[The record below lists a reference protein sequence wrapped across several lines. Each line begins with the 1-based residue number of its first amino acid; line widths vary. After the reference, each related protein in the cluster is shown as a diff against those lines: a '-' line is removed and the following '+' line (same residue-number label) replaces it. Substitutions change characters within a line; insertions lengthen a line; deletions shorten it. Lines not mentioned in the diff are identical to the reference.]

1 MNDPVNQDT
10 VVGKSI
16 GDYHVI
22 RRLGKGGM
30 AEVYL
35 AQQQSLQRLVA
46 LKLLKAELARDE
58 EYVRRFRNEA
68 QSAAALVHANIVQ
81 IYEVGSLAGRQF
93 IAQEYVPGRN
103 LKQLLDREI
112 SLDAQQTTAILRQ
125 VASALRKAEL
135 RGIVHRDIKPENI
148 LLGSDGQVKVA
159 DFGLARQNTPDQDGL
174 ELTKVGI
181 TMGTPLYMSPE
192 QIEGRKLDSRSD
204 IYSLGVTAYQMLTG
218 RPPFDGDS
226 SLSVA
231 LRHLQESPADL
242 QIERPDVPPQLCAIV
257 HRMLAKKPEERF
269 ADAAALL
276 QELESLPI
284 AAGRVEAG
292 LAALADVDAG
302 PHDASA
308 FAETRELANLLQT
321 AARPSLWMRL
331 SPILL
336 WAVPALL
343 GAAVAWGIRP
353 VDPLAAAVTSSDIPR
368 KESADAQ
375 FIYATLTDTES
386 AWKSV
391 LDYFPLLEDAS
402 EKERLLQLRAKQ
414 QLAYWYILH
423 NQPEQSL
430 VYLEEL
436 ASLDGTQNDLR
447 ARGLAWQAVAYD
459 RMGEKEK
466 AADVLASAL
475 TLTEFLD
482 QPVIDELERL
492 SRRLQQPSR

>member
-1 MNDPVNQDT
+1 M
-10 VVGKSI
+10 
-16 GDYHVI
+16 
-22 RRLGKGGM
+22 
-30 AEVYL
+30 
-35 AQQQSLQRLVA
+35 
-46 LKLLKAELARDE
+46 
-58 EYVRRFRNEA
+58 RRFRNEA

-112 SLDAQQTTAILRQ
+112 SLDASQATAILRQ

-159 DFGLARQNTPDQDGL
+159 DFGLARQSRPDQEGL

-204 IYSLGVTAYQMLTG
+204 IYSLGVTAFQMLAG
-218 RPPFDGDS
+218 RPPFQGET
-226 SLSVA
+226 SLSIA
-231 LRHLQESPADL
+231 LQHLREPPADL
-242 QIERPDVPPQLCAIV
+242 RNDRPDIPEQLCAIV
-257 HRMLAKKPEERF
+257 HRMLAKKPEERY

-276 QELESLPI
+276 DELESLPI
-284 AAGRVEAG
+284 AAGRAESG
-292 LAALADVDAG
+292 LAALAELESGGRCDR
-302 PHDASA
+302 SL
-308 FAETRELANLLQT
+308 AETQALANVLQSAAKPSW
-321 AARPSLWMRL
+321 AARMAPW
-331 SPILL
+331 LL
-336 WAVPALL
+336 WAVPAIL
-343 GAAVAWGIRP
+343 GATVAWGTRP
-353 VDPLAAAVTSSDIPR
+353 VNPLAAAEAPSTVPR
-368 KESADAQ
+368 KESAEAQ
-375 FIYATLTDTES
+375 FIYATLTDTE
-386 AWKSV
+386 AGWRSV
-391 LDYFPLLEDAS
+391 LDDFPLGAEAS
-402 EKERLLQLRAKQ
+402 EKDRLLQLRAKQ

-423 NQPEQSL
+423 DQPEKSL

-436 ASLDGTQNDLR
+436 AALDGTQNDLR
-447 ARGLAWQAVAYD
+447 AGLAWQAVAYD
-459 RMGEKEK
+459 RMGQKEK

-492 SRRLQQPSR
+492 SRRLREP